1 MTHPTHSAYS
11 RHPARAAR
19 PIHLTDRGPMPPHPP
34 TRSPGPVGGL
44 VGGVLAA
51 GLGLGSFAVLVI
63 LLWISSPY
71 PDSGPDGALHIAAAL
86 WLLAHGVELVRTETL
101 SGVPAPVGVT
111 PLLLIALPSWLL
123 HRAARDAAEGDGGGA
138 VPAARSA
145 WGGVVAGYL
154 AVGGAVL
161 LYASG
166 GTFRPSWTV
175 GVVWPPLF
183 VVAAAGAGV
192 WTAYGRP
199 GGPLPP
205 FVRRALPKGV
215 RRLVAGGVLMAAGRA
230 AGAGAAVLVGGG
242 ALLVGVSLV
251 WHGVAARASFLE
263 LTEAWSGRVAVLL
276 LALALL
282 PNAAVWGAAYALGP
296 GFALGAGHV
305 TDPLS
310 SSPAP
315 MLSAFPL
322 LTALPDAGPG
332 TPLNWAVASVPL
344 AAGVVVAWFAVAA
357 GVPRGEGAGDVSPT
371 APARGEAWSRGRV
384 SGTVALA
391 ALLCG
396 LALAVLATL
405 AGGPLGV
412 AALADFGPV
421 WWQTGPA
428 AAGWTAVVGVP
439 VAVGLRAWRLR
450 EPRARKLQGAS
461 QSWLTWSWPSW
472 TRPTWL
478 RVPRRRHREVLPA
491 VREEPGF
498 EPYDFLPV
506 DPVESSDP
514 FAPGAGGGVGGF
526 SSPAPPLPE
535 TGGCAPRPP
544 RGGEG

>member
-1 MTHPTHSAYS
+1 M
-11 RHPARAAR
+11 AR
-19 PIHLTDRGPMPPHPP
+19 PTHLTDHGPMPSHPP
-34 TRSPGPVGGL
+34 ARSPALVVGL

-51 GLGLGSFAVLVI
+51 GLGLGSFAVLVM

-111 PLLLIALPSWLL
+111 PLLLVVLPSWLL
-123 HRAARDAAEGDGGGA
+123 HRAARDAAEGDGGSA

-154 AVGGAVL
+154 AVGVAVV

-215 RRLVAGGVLMAAGRA
+215 RRLVAGGVLVAAGRA

-251 WHGVAARASFLE
+251 WHGAPARASFLE
-263 LTEAWSGRVAVLL
+263 LTEALSGRFAVLL
-276 LALALL
+276 LALALV

-296 GFALGAGHV
+296 GFALGPGHV

-315 MLSAFPL
+315 MLPPFPL

-332 TPLNWAVASVPL
+332 TWLNWAAAMVPL
-344 AAGVVVAWFAVAA
+344 LAGVAVAWFAVAL
-357 GVPRGEGAGDVSPT
+357 GLPRGEGTGDMGAT
-371 APARGEAWSRGRV
+371 APARGEAWSRGRIA
-384 SGTVALA
+384 GTVTLA

-396 LALAVLATL
+396 LALAVLAAL

-428 AAGWTAVVGVP
+428 AAGWIAGVGVP

-450 EPRARKLQGAS
+450 EPRARKTWEREPQAGEAS
-461 QSWLTWSWPSW
+461 ASAPEAEPQAASTSRPTWSWPTWSW
-472 TRPTWL
+472 PTWSRPTWL
-478 RVPRRRHREVLPA
+478 RLPRRRRRETPTA
-491 VREEPGF
+491 PEDPDF

-506 DPVESSDP
+506 DPVDSSDP
-514 FAPGAGGGVGGF
+514 FAPLQQDAVPGERGR
-526 SSPAPPLPE
+526 AP
-535 TGGCAPRPP
+535 GQ
-544 RGGEG
+544 

>member
-1 MTHPTHSAYS
+1 
-11 RHPARAAR
+11 
-19 PIHLTDRGPMPPHPP
+19 MPPPP
-34 TRSPGPVGGL
+34 LTRSPGPVPGL

-51 GLGLGSFAVLVI
+51 GLGLGSVAVVVM

-111 PLLLIALPSWLL
+111 PLLLVALPAWLL
-123 HRAARDAAEGDGGGA
+123 HRAARGAAEGDGRGGGTGPA
-138 VPAARSA
+138 VCRA
-145 WGGVVAGYL
+145 WGGVVVGYL
-154 AVGGAVL
+154 AVGAAVV

-166 GTFRPSWTV
+166 GVLRPSWAV
-175 GVVWPPLF
+175 GAVWPPLL
-183 VVAAAGAGV
+183 VVAAAGTGV
-192 WTAYGRP
+192 WTAYGRRC
-199 GGPLPP
+199 GPLPL

-215 RRLVAGGVLMAAGRA
+215 RRLIADGVLVAAGRA
-230 AGAGAAVLVGGG
+230 TGAGAAVLVGGG

-251 WHGVAARASFLE
+251 WHGAPARASLLE
-263 LTEAWSGRVAVLL
+263 LTEAWSGRFAVLL
-276 LALALL
+276 LTLALL

-296 GFALGAGHV
+296 GFALGAWHV

-315 MLSAFPL
+315 MLPPFPL

-332 TPLNWAVASVPL
+332 TPLNWAAAMVPL
-344 AAGVVVAWFAVAA
+344 LAGMAVAWFAVAA
-357 GVPRGEGAGDVSPT
+357 GVPRVPGGGGAGDVGAT
-371 APARGEAWSRGRV
+371 APARAEAWSRGRIA
-384 SGTVALA
+384 GTVALA

-396 LALAVLATL
+396 LALAVLAAL

-428 AAGWTAVVGVP
+428 AAGWIAGVGVP

-450 EPRARKLQGAS
+450 EPRVRQPQGAS
-461 QSWLTWSWPSW
+461 KSWPAW
-472 TRPTWL
+472 AWPARL
-478 RVPRRRHREVLPA
+478 RLPRLRRREAPSA
-491 VREEPGF
+491 GREEPGF
-498 EPYDFLPV
+498 EPYAFLPM
-506 DPVESSDP
+506 DPVESPEP
-514 FAPGAGGGVGGF
+514 FASGAAGVL
-526 SSPAPPLPE
+526 SPAPPLPE

-544 RGGEG
+544 ARGWWVTVVSRLRRRRGWSRSSPRP

>member
-1 MTHPTHSAYS
+1 
-11 RHPARAAR
+11 
-19 PIHLTDRGPMPPHPP
+19 MPPHPP